1 MSFIPAR
8 FPRRLAHWAC
18 AVLCACASLA
28 ATAAQPAE
36 EAAIRHTIQSTWD
49 TPQARVEVDPVVVVG
64 RHAVAGW
71 TQGPRGGRALL
82 VLGKDGHWAVA
93 VCAGDAL
100 KDAKVLE
107 SAGLSAAEAGQLS
120 AALVRAEQSVPA
132 ARLAQFA
139 SFGGLV
145 HVGNHTGSHVAPAAS
160 AAHH

>member
-1 MSFIPAR
+1 MSFVPAR
-8 FPRRLAHWAC
+8 FPRLLAHLAC
-18 AVLCACASLA
+18 GVLCACASLG
-28 ATAAQPAE
+28 ATAAYPAE
-36 EAAIRHTIQSTWD
+36 EAAIRQTIQSTWD

-71 TQGPRGGRALL
+71 TQGPRGGRALM
-82 VLGKDGHWAVA
+82 VLGKDGRWAVA

-107 SAGLSAAEAGQLS
+107 SAGLTAAEAGQLS
-120 AALVRAEQSVPA
+120 AALVRAERSVPA
-132 ARLAQFA
+132 SRLAQFA

-145 HVGNHTGSHVAPAAS
+145 HMDGHAAPAAS

>member
-1 MSFIPAR
+1 MSFITTR
-8 FPRRLAHWAC
+8 FPRLLTGTVC
-18 AVLCACASLA
+18 GVLCAFASMF
-28 ATAAQPAE
+28 ATAAPTAE
-36 EAAIRHTIQSTWD
+36 EAAIRHVIQSTWD
-49 TPQARVEVDPVVVVG
+49 TPQARVEVEPVVVVG

-71 TQGPRGGRALL
+71 TQGPRGGRALM
-82 VLGKDGHWAVA
+82 VLGKDGRWAVT

-132 ARLAQFA
+132 SRLAQFA

-145 HVGNHTGSHVAPAAS
+145 HMGGHAAPAAS